1 MGGERRETR
10 QQQWSDGCDEE
21 DGWRGGG
28 VERRINAIRE
38 LQQQQ
43 WIHVDTDVSDRLG

>member
-1 MGGERRETR
+1 MKHGSSSGVMGVTKRMGGE
-10 QQQWSDGCDEE
+10 
-21 DGWRGGG
+21 GGG